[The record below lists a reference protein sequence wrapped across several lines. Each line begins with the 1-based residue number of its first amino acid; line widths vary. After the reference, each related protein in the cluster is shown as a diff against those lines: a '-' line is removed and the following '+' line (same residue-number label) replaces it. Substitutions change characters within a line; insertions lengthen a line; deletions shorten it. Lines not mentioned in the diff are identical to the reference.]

1 MHDHA
6 MANITSQIC
15 TTYNTTIRRR
25 HRLKPEETDYLTKEF
40 QNNPKPTRKDIQ
52 EIASEIEM
60 SERTV
65 QIWFQNKR
73 AKVRRLQKESTGRAA
88 PQQAGKTLASDVPK
102 RLSAAGNTN
111 SQPAYGNPEWIQ
123 LRSLRHLTANMST
136 VKSSSVQMNEDYYR
150 TMAPEPYWPNGPP
163 RNLPLQQQPIESS
176 VKPRSSI
183 WSTQPRT

>member
-1 MHDHA
+1 

-25 HRLKPEETDYLTKEF
+25 HRLKPEETDYLTNEF

-73 AKVRRLQKESTGRAA
+73 AKLRRLQKESTGRAA
-88 PQQAGKTLASDVPK
+88 PQEAGKTLATDVPI
-102 RLSAAGNTN
+102 RLSAADNTN

-123 LRSLRHLTANMST
+123 LRSLRHSTANMST
-136 VKSSSVQMNEDYYR
+136 VKPSSVKMDEGYCR
-150 TMAPEPYWPNGPP
+150 TMDPEPYWLNGPL
-163 RNLPLQQQPIESS
+163 RNLPLQQQLIESS
-176 VKPRSSI
+176 VKPSRST
-183 WSTQPRT
+183 WSAQPRT